1 MKQNKKRVEVP
12 VQALDDKKNL
22 FIVISG
28 IAIGISIIYSY
39 KLKWVGDDI
48 FIGLRYVQNFVAGN
62 GLVYNIGER
71 VEGFTDFLWLML
83 LSLFAKFHFDPVHT
97 AQTLGILSSTVTL
110 FVSTLLVYKISKQH
124 HLFFIPFIT
133 IALALNYDYNV
144 WATGGLE
151 TSFFTTLLI
160 TAFYVFFFSDLR
172 DRTKLLVSGLIL
184 SLAMMTRPDAL
195 LITFEVNGLFL
206 IALLLKRTAL
216 PKIISTLLLFNLAF
230 ICIFIPYFLWRFN
243 YYGFIFPNTYYD
255 KLGNETLFGKGFYY
269 LWLYFKPHFTTFLI
283 VILPPFVLLPLF
295 KQKPLEQLKTFLADK
310 WNAAFLTA
318 IIVVYTYLIVFIAKV
333 GGDFM
338 HARFVIP
345 MTPLFYFIIFYSLL
359 KLRFFGEKNLNIVL
373 TLLLLCSF
381 VETNIRADVFKA
393 PDKNG
398 KIITTLNKDV
408 ADERWAYTTYLP
420 IENDIKLGKALH
432 NAFQGIDA
440 KLLVRGG
447 QACLAY
453 YANFIYEQ
461 EYHGLTDTLIAH
473 SKIEHRGRIGHE
485 KHATY
490 EYLQNKGIH
499 FLFNRTP
506 LSKDQYK
513 YAQLDI
519 APYSVGVEIITY
531 DTKIIEQL
539 RLRFGENFKF
549 TDFQA
554 YLDSYIQ
561 TKLPTVQKNE
571 LQKDYDAF
579 YLYYFKHND
588 DIVRENKFIVAL
600 K

>member
-1 MKQNKKRVEVP
+1 MKNSKNKIETP
-12 VQALDDKKNL
+12 AQAIDHKKNL
-22 FIVISG
+22 FLVTTFA
-28 IAIGISIIYSY
+28 AIIISIIYSY

-83 LSLFAKFHFDPVHT
+83 ISLFAKYHFDPVHA
-97 AQTLGILSSTVTL
+97 AQTLGILSSVITL
-110 FVSTLLVYKISKQH
+110 MISASLIYKISKHYQ
-124 HLFFIPFIT
+124 LFFIPFIT

-151 TSFFTTLLI
+151 TAFFTTLL
-160 TAFYVFFFSDLR
+160 TAAFYSFFFTDFNE
-172 DRTKLLVSGLIL
+172 RTKLLVTGLFL
-184 SLAMMTRPDAL
+184 SLAIMTRPDAL
-195 LITFEVNGLFL
+195 LITFEVNGLL
-206 IALLLKRTAL
+206 LLSQLLKRTPL
-216 PKIISTLLLFNLAF
+216 SKIISALLLFNLAF
-230 ICIFIPYFLWRFN
+230 ICLYIPYFIWRFN

-255 KLGNETLFGKGFYY
+255 KLGNETLFSKGFYY
-269 LWLYFKPHFTTFLI
+269 LWLYFKPHFTAFLI
-283 VILPPFVLLPLF
+283 VILPPFVLLPLL
-295 KQKPLEQLKTFLADK
+295 KQKPLEQLKTFIENK
-310 WNAAFLTA
+310 WDAAFLTA
-318 IIVVYTYLIVFIAKV
+318 VIVVYTYLIVFIAKV

-345 MTPLFYFIIFYSLL
+345 MTPFIYFIIFYSLL
-359 KLRFFGEKNLNIVL
+359 HLRFLSVKNLNIAL
-373 TLLLLCSF
+373 TVLLLCSF

-393 PDKNG
+393 PDKDGN
-398 KIITTLNKDV
+398 IITTLNRDV

-420 IENDIKLGKALH
+420 IENDMKLGKALH

-440 KLLVRGG
+440 KILVRGG

-453 YANFIYEQ
+453 YANFKYEQ

-473 SKIEHRGRIGHE
+473 SKVEHRGRIGHE

-490 EYLQNKGIH
+490 DYLQNKGIH

-513 YAQLDI
+513 YAQLNI
-519 APYSVGVEIITY
+519 APYNVNVEIITY
-531 DTKIIEQL
+531 DAKIIEQL
-539 RLRFGENFKF
+539 HQRFGEDFKF
-549 TDFQA
+549 TDFPA
-554 YLDSYIQ
+554 YLDFYIQ
-561 TKLPTVQKNE
+561 NKLPTAQKTE

-579 YLYYFKHND
+579 NSYYFKHND
-588 DIVRENKFIVAL
+588 DKVRENKFLIAL